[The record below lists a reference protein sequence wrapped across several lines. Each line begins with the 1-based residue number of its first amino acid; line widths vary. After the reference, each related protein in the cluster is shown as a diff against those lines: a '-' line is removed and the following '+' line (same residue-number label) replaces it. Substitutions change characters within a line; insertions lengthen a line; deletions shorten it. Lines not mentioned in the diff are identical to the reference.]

1 MPVFIDERRGSG
13 DFTSTTGKLLFF
25 ALGAASQD
33 DAEAKVRA
41 DPRAADQIGDFL
53 LDDVN
58 ASDQGGDLYYVD
70 LSYRRGVPSQAAT
83 EAGTTPAAS
92 RPAPSGQ
99 DNTQPLGRDVTF
111 TMGGGTKKIY
121 QSLETLYKIARAGDV
136 APDFGQ
142 VIGYNRKT
150 GEIQGC
156 EIVSATS
163 DFTITKRFAQLTIG
177 WFRTNMDLVATVNEV
192 PYLGCDKGEV
202 LYKGADGQYKD
213 DDPKVLPWTVT
224 GRFGYGR
231 NRANV
236 PIDDPDIALADLI
249 IPLVRG
255 HEYVWV
261 MYKELEWPVVID
273 GVAQTFKVQRPQ
285 FAYCER
291 VYNYP
296 SEITADRLHKEGEG
310 YVPVATDLTFHDLGF
325 D

>member
-1 MPVFIDERRGSG
+1 MSVFLGERRGSG
-13 DFTSTTGKLLFF
+13 DFTSNSGKLLFYV
-25 ALGAASQD
+25 LGATDQD
-33 DAEAKVRA
+33 DAEAQVLA
-41 DPRAADQIGDFL
+41 DPRAADQIGEFL
-53 LDDVN
+53 LDDVSS
-58 ASDQGGDLYYVD
+58 SDQGGDLYFVD
-70 LSYRRGVPSQAAT
+70 LDYKRGVPN
-83 EAGTTPAAS
+83 PAAALAGETPTNS
-92 RPAPSGQ
+92 RPAPAGQ
-99 DNTQPLGRDVTF
+99 DHTQPLGRDVTF
-111 TMGGGTKKIY
+111 TMGGGTRKVY

-150 GEIQGC
+150 GEIEGC

-163 DFTITKRFAQLTIG
+163 DFTITKRFANLTIG

-213 DDPKVLPWTVT
+213 GDTKPWTVT

-236 PIDDPDIALADLI
+236 PIDDPDLALADLVV
-249 IPLVRG
+249 PLVRG

-261 MYKELEWPVVID
+261 TYKELEWPVTID
-273 GVAQTFKVQRPQ
+273 GVEQKFKVQRPQ

-296 SEITADRLHKEGEG
+296 SEVSAGRIHRESEG
-310 YVPVATDLTFHDLGF
+310 YTPTSADLTFHDLGF